1 MEEKGQAWLATRNS
15 STSLAK
21 IGVGDMADDEF
32 SLYASA
38 HSGPHSPEWPTTPS
52 FARST
57 VQSRY
62 ASRVPSRLGSRV
74 QSRAGSGASLRDDG
88 LRVLTKGGHNATQDE
103 VGDGQGIVG
112 PDFVD
117 PAVFEDEDMI
127 EEDEID
133 EGEMKRIIMGR
144 ARGWVDWAVG
154 WMDLR
159 NGEEEGEDSGDD
171 LEDERQASA
180 THGGKIDGRR
190 QKEQKS
196 PNYDDNTGFSGEA
209 VVCDPPPRDEGAGVL
224 ADARWLLN
232 VASKLIV

>member
-21 IGVGDMADDEF
+21 TGVGDMADDEF

-38 HSGPHSPEWPTTPS
+38 NSGPRSPEWPNTPS
-52 FARST
+52 FARSR

-62 ASRVPSRLGSRV
+62 ASRIPSRLGSRM
-74 QSRAGSGASLRDDG
+74 QSRAGSGANLRDDG
-88 LRVLTKGGHNATQDE
+88 LRALTKGGHNAAQDE
-103 VGDGQGIVG
+103 IGDVEGIVG

-117 PAVFEDEDMI
+117 PEVFEDEEMI

-144 ARGWVDWAVG
+144 AKGWVDWAVG

-159 NGEEEGEDSGDD
+159 NEEEEGEGSGDD
-171 LEDERQASA
+171 LEDEKQTDS
-180 THGGKIDGRR
+180 THLGNIDRRR
-190 QKEQKS
+190 QREQKS
-196 PNYDDNTGFSGEA
+196 PSYDDSTGCSGEA
-209 VVCDPPPRDEGAGVL
+209 VMCDPPPRDEAAGVL
-224 ADARWLLN
+224 ADTRWLLN
-232 VASKLIV
+232 VVGKVIV

>member
-1 MEEKGQAWLATRNS
+1 
-15 STSLAK
+15 
-21 IGVGDMADDEF
+21 MADDEF

-38 HSGPHSPEWPTTPS
+38 HSGPHSPEWPNTPS
-52 FARST
+52 FAQSK

-74 QSRAGSGASLRDDG
+74 QSRAGSGANLRDDG
-88 LRVLTKGGHNATQDE
+88 LRALTKGGHDAIQDG
-103 VGDGQGIVG
+103 VGDGEGIVG

-117 PAVFEDEDMI
+117 PAVFEDEEMI

-159 NGEEEGEDSGDD
+159 NEEEEGEGSGDD
-171 LEDERQASA
+171 LEDERQSNT
-180 THGGKIDGRR
+180 THPGNIDRRR
-190 QKEQKS
+190 QREQKS
-196 PNYDDNTGFSGEA
+196 SSYDDDTGYSGEA
-209 VVCDPPPRDEGAGVL
+209 VMCDPPPRDEGAGAL

-232 VASKLIV
+232 VVSKVIV